1 MKKNLLLIAV
11 IFTSNLSAQDC
22 ADLFISEYVEGSG
35 NNKAL
40 EIYNPTSSTIDLSDY
55 IVIRY
60 SNGATSASASNA
72 VQLVGSILPND
83 VHVGVISKLNSSG
96 SGQDVPVDMA
106 LQSKADEFYCPDYNV
121 SNAWYWN
128 GNDAIV
134 LAKGS
139 INEITNATIIDVF
152 GRVGEDPGSGA
163 WTADTASGFTQGAW
177 WTMNHTLIRKS
188 SVLVG
193 DTDPIDL
200 FNPSAEWD
208 SIPEDS
214 WGDLGV
220 HECDCSNMS
229 SIRDAQN
236 ISYKIYPNP
245 VQQGDIVSIASLNS
259 IKNVFIT
266 NILGEQSKSYNSINT
281 SGLAIG
287 SYIIHI
293 EFINGSFA
301 KEKIIVR

>member
-1 MKKNLLLIAV
+1 MK
-11 IFTSNLSAQDC
+11 FT
-22 ADLFISEYVEGSG
+22 I
-35 NNKAL
+35 
-40 EIYNPTSSTIDLSDY
+40 TSSTIDLSDY

-83 VHVGVISKLNSSG
+83 VHVGVISKLNASG

-152 GRVGEDPGSGA
+152 GRGRRSGSVLGLL
-163 WTADTASGFTQGAW
+163 TQLLDLQG
-177 WTMNHTLIRKS
+177 MVDNESPNRKS

-208 SIPEDS
+208 SI
-214 WGDLGV
+214 L
-220 HECDCSNMS
+220 
-229 SIRDAQN
+229 
-236 ISYKIYPNP
+236 K
-245 VQQGDIVSIASLNS
+245 
-259 IKNVFIT
+259 
-266 NILGEQSKSYNSINT
+266 ILGGLRSASVIVLTCLQSGRSEHLLQDLS
-281 SGLAIG
+281 
-287 SYIIHI
+287 
-293 EFINGSFA
+293 
-301 KEKIIVR
+301 

>member
-1 MKKNLLLIAV
+1 MFITT
-11 IFTSNLSAQDC
+11 IMIAQDC
-22 ADLFISEYVEGSG
+22 SELFISEYVEGSG

-40 EIYNPTSSTIDLSDY
+40 EIYNPTSAAIDLSEY
-55 IVIRY
+55 IIIRY

-72 VQLVGSILPND
+72 VQLVGSIPSKD
-83 VHVGVISKLNSSG
+83 VHVGVISKLNASG
-96 SGQDVPVDMA
+96 TGQDVPVDLA

-139 INEITNATIIDVF
+139 INEITNATIVDVF
-152 GRVGEDPGSGA
+152 GRVGENPSSGA
-163 WTADTASGFTQGAW
+163 WTADTSSGFTQGAW

-188 SVLVG
+188 DVLFG

-200 FNPSAEWD
+200 FNPSSEWD

-214 WGDLGV
+214 WGDLGK
-220 HECDCSNMS
+220 HECDCANAS
-229 SIRDAQN
+229 SIGGIHN

-245 VQQGDIVSIASLNS
+245 AKNGETVSIATH
-259 IKNVFIT
+259 T
-266 NILGEQSKSYNSINT
+266 NIENIIVTNMLGEQVKSYNSINT
-281 SGLAIG
+281 SGFASG
-287 SYIIHI
+287 SYIIDI
-293 EFINGSFA
+293 EFSNGILA
-301 KEKIIVR
+301 KEKLIIRD